1 VHTLPAGQGLDVAVV
16 LPALK
21 QKPAVHAAQ
30 LACAV
35 YKEPPTEKKPAG
47 QRFVV
52 PTPCPATQKEP
63 GGHGTCVTLAKK
75 LGQ

>member
-1 VHTLPAGQGLDVAVV
+1 VHTLPAGQGFDVAVV

-35 YKEPPTEKKPAG
+35 KVMPPIEKKPAG
-47 QRFVV
+47 QGLVV
-52 PTPCPATQKEP
+52 PAPWPAAQ
-63 GGHGTCVTLAKK
+63 
-75 LGQ
+75 

>member
-1 VHTLPAGQGLDVAVV
+1 MHTLPAGQGFDVAVV

-35 YKEPPTEKKPAG
+35 KVVPPTEKVPAG
-47 QRFVV
+47 HGFVV
-52 PTPCPATQKEP
+52 PAPWPAAQ
-63 GGHGTCVTLAKK
+63 
-75 LGQ
+75 

>member
-1 VHTLPAGQGLDVAVV
+1 VHTLPAGQGFDVAVV

-35 YKEPPTEKKPAG
+35 KVVPPAEKVPAG
-47 QRFVV
+47 QGFVV
-52 PTPCPATQKEP
+52 PAPWPAAQ
-63 GGHGTCVTLAKK
+63 
-75 LGQ
+75 

>member
-1 VHTLPAGQGLDVAVV
+1 MAVV

-35 YKEPPTEKKPAG
+35 KVMPPIEKKPAG
-47 QRFVV
+47 QGLVV
-52 PTPCPATQKEP
+52 PAPWPAAQ
-63 GGHGTCVTLAKK
+63 
-75 LGQ
+75 